1 MKILVILLL
10 TSFISSS
17 IFSDQNNDPFEKVN
31 KLTHQMNDELDKVVA
46 KPVAKLYKKVTPD
59 IIEIGL
65 SNSISNIE
73 DISIGI
79 NNILQGKIKDGLSD
93 FTRFTVNSTFG
104 LMGLFDIASD
114 MGLEKHNEDFGQT
127 VAVWGVPHGPYIV
140 LPGLGPSSLRDS
152 LSLIPDAILS
162 PSLLFSDD
170 RTIYGIKGVDLL
182 ITRADLLGIDV
193 LIVGDEYLFMKDA
206 YFQNREYDIKDGLV
220 EDDFDT
226 FDDWE
231 E

>member
-1 MKILVILLL
+1 M
-10 TSFISSS
+10 TISAVS
-17 IFSDQNNDPFEKVN
+17 
-31 KLTHQMNDELDKVVA
+31 
-46 KPVAKLYKKVTPD
+46 TPD

-127 VAVWGVPHGPYIV
+127 LAVWGVPHGPYIV
-140 LPGLGPSSLRDS
+140 LPVLGPSSLRDS

-162 PSLLFSDD
+162 P
-170 RTIYGIKGVDLL
+170 
-182 ITRADLLGIDV
+182 
-193 LIVGDEYLFMKDA
+193 
-206 YFQNREYDIKDGLV
+206 
-220 EDDFDT
+220 
-226 FDDWE
+226 
-231 E
+231 

>member
-10 TSFISSS
+10 TSFISTS

-31 KLTHQMNDELDKVVA
+31 KLTHQINDELDKVVA
-46 KPVAKLYKKVTPD
+46 KPVANLYKKVTPD

-93 FTRFTVNSTFG
+93 FTRVTVNSTFG

-127 VAVWGVPHGPYIV
+127 LAVWGVPHGPYIV
-140 LPGLGPSSLRDS
+140 LPVLGPSSLRDS

-162 PSLLFSDD
+162 PSLLFSYD

-206 YFQNREYDIKDGLV
+206 YFQNREYDINDGLV

>member
-1 MKILVILLL
+1 MKILAILLL
-10 TSFISSS
+10 TSFISTS

-31 KLTHQMNDELDKVVA
+31 KLTHQINDELDKVVA
-46 KPVAKLYKKVTPD
+46 KPVANLYKKVTPD

-127 VAVWGVPHGPYIV
+127 LAVWGVPHGPVSYTHLT
-140 LPGLGPSSLRDS
+140 LPTK
-152 LSLIPDAILS
+152 A
-162 PSLLFSDD
+162 
-170 RTIYGIKGVDLL
+170 
-182 ITRADLLGIDV
+182 
-193 LIVGDEYLFMKDA
+193 
-206 YFQNREYDIKDGLV
+206 
-220 EDDFDT
+220 
-226 FDDWE
+226 
-231 E
+231 